1 MIPFLI
7 GFTVGAIAAFV
18 ASALLWRLAY
28 GTVVL
33 PW

>member
-7 GFTVGAIAAFV
+7 GFLVGAIAAFV
-18 ASALLWRLAY
+18 ASALLWRWIN